1 LKLLVNRIRTYD
13 ICQRLFDQFTMA
25 RSLKRISGLRLCDE
39 VVNQI
44 EGQIL
49 NGDCQA
55 GDKLPSESDLAEQ
68 AGISRRAIRDAL
80 KILETK
86 GLIEVRKGSGAYV
99 ARNDYEFYLASIMD
113 NVRSYL
119 SDARASLVN
128 ILQFRILIE
137 GSAVAYLAKKQDP
150 DRLDTLKDNLETQQ
164 KALTNK
170 NADLYNKVHLEFHA
184 ALVEG
189 LGNPIINMLYEQVSL
204 LIRDRMMLISHDFSV
219 MENSISE
226 HKEIVDRI
234 ADGDP
239 GAAQEALD
247 DHFRHALSNLS
258 S

>member
-1 LKLLVNRIRTYD
+1 
-13 ICQRLFDQFTMA
+13 MP

-49 NGDCQA
+49 NGDCQP
-55 GDKLPSESDLAEQ
+55 GDKLPSESELAEQ

-137 GSAVAYLAKKQDP
+137 GSAVAYLANKQDSA
-150 DRLDTLKDNLETQQ
+150 RLDTLNENLATQR
-164 KALTNK
+164 KALTSK
-170 NADLYNKVHLEFHA
+170 DAKLYNKVHLEFHA

-204 LIRDRMMLISHDFSV
+204 LIRDRMMLISQDLSV

-234 ADGDP
+234 IEGDSV
-239 GAAQEALD
+239 AAREALD

-258 S
+258 P